1 MPNMRF
7 RTLIKLPD
15 FITLTCIACG
25 MFSIFLASQQY
36 FTWAA
41 ILLIAAAISD
51 WLDGQVAALIKRKG
65 RFGAELDSLADTV
78 NFGVAPALFGYF
90 LGLKDLFSM
99 AILIIFTI
107 ASVARLARF
116 NVAKKTTNYFIGLPT
131 TYNSYAL
138 AFLYFIIILT
148 NLSWNFAK
156 WIYLA
161 FYLISSILMLS
172 NLKILK
178 VKGLKK

>member
-1 MPNMRF
+1 M
-7 RTLIKLPD
+7 
-15 FITLTCIACG
+15 TLTCIGCG
-25 MFSIFLASQQY
+25 MLSIFLASKQY

-41 ILLIAAAISD
+41 ILLITAAISD

-65 RFGAELDSLADTV
+65 RFGAELDSLADVV

-90 LGLKDLFSM
+90 LGLKDVLSM

-116 NVAKKTTNYFIGLPT
+116 NLSKKTTNYFIGFPT

-138 AFLYFIIILT
+138 AFLYFVISFS
-148 NLSWNFAK
+148 NLSWVFAK
-156 WIYLA
+156 WIYFA

-172 NLKILK
+172 TLKVPK
-178 VKGLKK
+178 VKGLKT